1 MTTLII
7 VVPLILLAVIFAL
20 ALARVA
26 SRPAPSIDYDAPDY
40 RARRGYEEA

>member
-7 VVPLILLAVIFAL
+7 VVPLVLLAVIFAL
-20 ALARVA
+20 ALARA
-26 SRPAPSIDYDAPDY
+26 AGKPTPSIDYDAPDY

>member
-7 VVPLILLAVIFAL
+7 VVPL
-20 ALARVA
+20 ARSA
-26 SRPAPSIDYDAPDY
+26 GKPAPSIDYDAPDY